1 MEIDEKLIHQIELC
15 PSAPRRYSR
24 RELAA
29 ATHGFAEAEKI
40 GRGGFGP
47 VYRGFLADQER
58 HVAIKVL
65 SSSVQAQGTREFQAE
80 VKVMTRL
87 RHRNIVQLLGWSG
100 EAGGL
105 MLVYEL
111 VPNGSLD
118 KHLHDPQRLLA
129 WTDRCSNSF
138 SEFIDH
144 VITSQIS
151 INTLYV
157 HEFILNLC

>member
-1 MEIDEKLIHQIELC
+1 M
-15 PSAPRRYSR
+15 
-24 RELAA
+24 
-29 ATHGFAEAEKI
+29 
-40 GRGGFGP
+40 
-47 VYRGFLADQER
+47 
-58 HVAIKVL
+58 AIKVL

-138 SEFIDH
+138 SELL
-144 VITSQIS
+144 IT
-151 INTLYV
+151 
-157 HEFILNLC
+157 